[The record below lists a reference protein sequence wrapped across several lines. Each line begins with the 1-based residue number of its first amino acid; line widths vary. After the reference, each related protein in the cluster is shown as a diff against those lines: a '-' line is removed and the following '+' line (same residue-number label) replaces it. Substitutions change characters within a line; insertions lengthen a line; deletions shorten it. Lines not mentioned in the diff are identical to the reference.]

1 MKLLRFEVSNTPHL
15 TITGHSDLEVNGGR
29 EGEVAIKVYGDPNDL
44 DVQRE
49 GERFTLTLR
58 TRCKVACP
66 QATTLTIPQASGNLR
81 VRRVD
86 GPLAV
91 EQVHGDTVLRD
102 VGPTTIVQA
111 SGNVSARSVQ
121 GDLGLEDVSG
131 DVSVRGVEGKLSGD
145 IKGNLKASYVE
156 SGLEV
161 QVSGDCSLK
170 TDFTPDCDYLLT
182 TSGNASLNFPAQAS
196 ARIKVT
202 THGNL
207 QHKVDWAEIEQI
219 SEGTLSGR
227 VGQGPEARV
236 EIEASGD
243 VSLRGRS
250 ETGAFVFG
258 WAVDDEFD
266 EGLGIEL
273 ESMAEELERNIEMHM
288 ARMEAKLK
296 DIDQE
301 AIRRKATRAAEVA
314 RRKALRAAERAR
326 IKAERAERR
335 WERMSPRHSG
345 SSRYSTRGRG
355 PSPPTPPPPPPVT
368 QDERMMVLRMVQE
381 GKITADE
388 GARLLEAMEG

>member
-15 TITGHSDLEVNGGR
+15 TITCHSDLEVNGGR

-49 GERFTLTLR
+49 GESFTLTLR

-66 QATTLTIPQASGNLR
+66 QAATLTIPQASGNLR

-86 GPLAV
+86 GPLAI

-111 SGNVSARSVQ
+111 SGSVSARSVQ
-121 GDLGLEDVSG
+121 GDLGLNDVLG
-131 DVSVRGVEGKLSGD
+131 DVSLRGVEGKLLGD
-145 IKGNLKASYVE
+145 IKGNLKASYLE
-156 SGLEV
+156 SGLEAKV
-161 QVSGDCSLK
+161 NGNCSLK
-170 TDFTPDCDYLLT
+170 TDFTPGCDYLLT
-182 TSGNASLNFPAQAS
+182 TLGNASFNFPAQAS
-196 ARIKVT
+196 AHINVT

-207 QHKVDWAEIEQI
+207 KHKVDWAEIEQI

-227 VGQGPEARV
+227 VGQGEARV
-236 EIEASGD
+236 EIEASGN

-250 ETGAFVFG
+250 ETGTFVFG

-288 ARMEAKLK
+288 ARLEAKLK

-301 AIRRKATRAAEVA
+301 AIRRKATRAAETA

-345 SSRYSTRGRG
+345 SSRHATRGRG
-355 PSPPTPPPPPPVT
+355 PSPPPPPPPPVT
-368 QDERMMVLRMVQE
+368 SDERMMILRMVQE